1 MDHVNLGRT
10 GLRVSRLC
18 LGTMTFGSTAWRG
31 WVLPEAAS
39 RPFIQRALDAGINFF
54 DTADMYSRG
63 VSEEIVGRALADFTT
78 RDQVVIATKAFFP
91 MGDGPNDRGLSRKH
105 LFDAIDA
112 SLRRLGTDYVDLYQI
127 HRFDPH
133 TPIEETLEALNDIV
147 RAGKARYIGASS
159 MFAWQFAQ
167 MLQVSDR
174 RGWARFVSMQNHYNL
189 VYREEEREMLPL
201 CRAEGIGVIPW
212 SPLARGFLA
221 GNRDRPAASD
231 TPKGGETLRARLDE
245 YAHGLYYAESDFQVV
260 DRVVELARR
269 RGVTAAQIA
278 LAWILRQPGVT
289 APIVGV
295 TKMEHLEAAIAATD
309 ITLDEDECV
318 HSRSPTCHTPCWG
331 ISRRPLL
338 FQPVAPVRR
347 REQHAPAT
355 VPGPG
360 SRGGSTPGHDR
371 PQDAGCP
378 GVDGGPRRRLSDV
391 LHEQSAFPT
400 CAGCTNSSHGAPHV
414 SHRGRCRSSRRS

>member
-31 WVLPEAAS
+31 WVLPEADS
-39 RPFIQRALDAGINFF
+39 RPFIRRALDAGINFF

-91 MGDGPNDRGLSRKH
+91 MGDGSNDRGLSRKH

-167 MLQVSDR
+167 MLQVSER

-231 TPKGGETLRARLDE
+231 TPKGGETLRARTDD

-260 DRVVELARR
+260 DRVVALARR
-269 RGVTAAQIA
+269 REVTAAQIA
-278 LAWILRQPGVT
+278 LAWILRRPGVT

-295 TKMEHLEAAIAATD
+295 TKMEHLEDAIAAVD
-309 ITLDEDECV
+309 IALDENECV
-318 HSRSPTCHTPCWG
+318 HLEKPY
-331 ISRRPLL
+331 
-338 FQPVAPVRR
+338 
-347 REQHAPAT
+347 
-355 VPGPG
+355 
-360 SRGGSTPGHDR
+360 
-371 PQDAGCP
+371 
-378 GVDGGPRRRLSDV
+378 
-391 LHEQSAFPT
+391 
-400 CAGCTNSSHGAPHV
+400 APHPV
-414 SHRGRCRSSRRS
+414 LGHQ